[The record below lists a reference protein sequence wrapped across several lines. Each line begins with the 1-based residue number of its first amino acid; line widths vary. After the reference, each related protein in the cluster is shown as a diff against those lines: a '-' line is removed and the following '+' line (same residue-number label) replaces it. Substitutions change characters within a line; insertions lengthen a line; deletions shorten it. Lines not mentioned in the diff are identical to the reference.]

1 MSDTETS
8 ILIIDD
14 EPPLL
19 RMMSL
24 YLGRKGYRVTVAGS
38 APKARAELAAA
49 PGGYAAVVL
58 DATVP
63 GGSPSDLGS
72 EILRTDSSVRIL
84 VASGYPVDVSALEAA
99 SPGRVAFLHKPFSP
113 EMLANAVRSLLATE
127 EKSV

>member
-1 MSDTETS
+1 MPDTETN
-8 ILIIDD
+8 ILIVDD

-63 GGSPSDLGS
+63 GGSPADLGG
-72 EILRTDSSVRIL
+72 EILRSDSSVRVL
-84 VASGYPVDVSALEAA
+84 VASGYPVDVSALEAEA
-99 SPGRVAFLHKPFSP
+99 PGRVAFLHKPFSP
-113 EMLANAVRSLLATE
+113 EMLANAVRSLLGAKE
-127 EKSV
+127 